1 MRFAYSTINWG
12 ADCDLEEAV
21 SEIAAA
27 GWRAVELFGHS
38 LDLLGT
44 PSSLRRRLGGLEVAT
59 LFGSVQ
65 QPFHTPAQ
73 VDRLRRQVEYAAE
86 VGAAAYGLI
95 GGSRLRQ
102 HAPPPEEYADLAA
115 LLEEVAGHAAAV
127 GVDIAYHP
135 HTQCTI
141 EVESELDRVLEQAP
155 RLRVCLDTS
164 HTWLVGE
171 DPLTQLRKYRGRM
184 SYVHLKDWRDGHF
197 VGLGDGGV
205 LGPRWPELL
214 RELEDFDGWAV
225 VEQSRSEVSPA
236 RSAREN
242 AEFLTRLGQSPAA
255 SVTASVEV

>member
-12 ADCDLEEAV
+12 ADCDLEQAV

-73 VDRLRRQVEYAAE
+73 VER
-86 VGAAAYGLI
+86 
-95 GGSRLRQ
+95 
-102 HAPPPEEYADLAA
+102 
-115 LLEEVAGHAAAV
+115 
-127 GVDIAYHP
+127 P

-214 RELEDFDGWAV
+214 RELEDFDGWVV

-242 AEFLTRLGQSPAA
+242 AEFLTRLGQSPAVSA
-255 SVTASVEV
+255 SASVEV